1 MAANR
6 LNLPR
11 VRASTAAIVLV
22 GGQSTRMGTDKA
34 SLVVDGVAM
43 GDRVVLAA
51 RQAGISTIVLAGTT
65 EVPDATGATPNANPQ
80 GPLAGVVGAWES
92 LQTGPSYDPV
102 VVLSCDLPWLVA
114 EVIEQ
119 LVESSA
125 AHTHGAVAH
134 DGQRPQPLVAAYRP
148 RALVEMAA
156 RFYDGERSLR
166 RCAANW
172 DLGEVSVTSQ
182 LVADADTPEDL
193 RGFTVQWPS

>member
-1 MAANR
+1 
-6 LNLPR
+6 
-11 VRASTAAIVLV
+11 
-22 GGQSTRMGTDKA
+22 MGTDKA

-51 RQAGISTIVLAGTT
+51 RQAGISTIVLAGTAQ
-65 EVPDATGATPNANPQ
+65 VPDAKGVAPDAKHQ

-92 LQTGPSYDPV
+92 LQEGQPQEGQTYDPV

-119 LVESSA
+119 LVESSS

-148 RALVEMAA
+148 RALVEMAG

-172 DLGEVSVTSQ
+172 DLGEVSVKSQ